1 MSRFT
6 RCFIIFVVIV
16 LSLCSS
22 LVAPAVYG
30 RLSNATAAGEVYA
43 EGIFDGAG
51 RIAVRILDA
60 ETGVACYALMVD
72 WGNTPADMKCLKYR

>member
-30 RLSNATAAGEVYA
+30 RLSDAAAAGEVYA
-43 EGIFDGAG
+43 DGIFDGTG
-51 RIAVRILDA
+51 RVAVRILDA
-60 ETGVACYALMVD
+60 ETGVACYALMAD
-72 WGNTPADMKCLKYR
+72 WGNTPAELKCLKFR